1 MARKF
6 LGSASLL
13 APLILAAMVVAGRAD
28 DGVVLINQSKVMA
41 VGHFPYTIKTPGS
54 YRLAG
59 NLTVPGG
66 NGIDVSAT
74 PVSIDLNGFTITGQ
88 NSGVGIGVMTA
99 PGSQTTLAVSNGTI
113 QNFNIGVDVSG
124 GGLLTVN
131 NLTVLNA
138 SDEAFY
144 SNAPAR
150 FSHVS
155 ISALIGI
162 DCSSSCIL
170 DGALVNASTIA
181 VIGEPG
187 VKMVATNNVIL
198 TGRTGFLIGPGSG
211 ADLLD
216 NNVASNSSA
225 SVTGVSAILS
235 VGTTAVVA
243 VGRNVFNLPGGI
255 CLDGSIT
262 SLGDNVC
269 NGTKR

>member
-28 DGVVLINQSKVMA
+28 DGVVLINLSKVMA
-41 VGHFPYTIKTPGS
+41 AGGFPYTIKTPGS

-59 NLTVPGG
+59 NLTVPRS
-66 NGIDVSAT
+66 NEIDVSAT
-74 PVSIDLNGFTITGQ
+74 PVSIHLNGFTITGQ
-88 NSGVGIGVMTA
+88 NFGVGVMTN
-99 PGSQTTLAVSNGTI
+99 PTSQTTLAVSNGTI
-113 QNFNIGVDVSG
+113 QNFGSGVDVSG

-138 SDEAFY
+138 SEEAFFT
-144 SNAPAR
+144 NAPAR

-155 ISALIGI
+155 IPALIGI

-170 DGALVNASTIA
+170 DGALVNAGTIA

-187 VKMVATNNVIL
+187 VEMVATNNVIL

-225 SVTGVSAILS
+225 SVTGVSAILP
-235 VGTTAVVA
+235 VETTAVVA

-269 NGTKR
+269 NGTKQ

>member
-41 VGHFPYTIKTPGS
+41 FGGFPYTIKTAGS

-59 NLTVPGG
+59 NLTVPRG

-88 NSGVGIGVMTA
+88 NSGVGVMTV
-99 PGSQTTLAVSNGTI
+99 PGSGTLAVSNGTI
-113 QNFNIGVDVSG
+113 QNFGSGVEVS

-138 SDEAFY
+138 SNEALL

-155 ISALIGI
+155 VSGLIGI
-162 DCSSSCIL
+162 DCSFSCIL
-170 DGALVNASTIA
+170 DGASVNAATIA

-187 VKMVATNNVIL
+187 VEMVATNNVIV

-211 ADLLD
+211 AALLD
-216 NNVASNSSA
+216 NDVASNAGASA
-225 SVTGVSAILS
+225 TGVSAILP

-243 VGRNVFNLPGGI
+243 VGRNVFNLPGGT
-255 CLDGSIT
+255 CLNGSIT

-269 NGTKR
+269 NGAKQ

>member
-6 LGSASLL
+6 IGSASLL
-13 APLILAAMVVAGRAD
+13 APLILTAMVVAGRAD

-41 VGHFPYTIKTPGS
+41 AGHFPYTIKTPGS

-88 NSGVGIGVMTA
+88 NSGVGVMTA

-113 QNFNIGVDVSG
+113 QNFGIGVDVS

-138 SDEAFY
+138 SDEAIV

-155 ISALIGI
+155 VSGLIGI
-162 DCSSSCIL
+162 DCSFSCIL
-170 DGALVNASTIA
+170 DGALVNAGTIA

-187 VKMVATNNVIL
+187 VEMVATNNVVL

-225 SVTGVSAILS
+225 SVTGVSAILP

-269 NGTKR
+269 NGTKQ